1 MDSSALNAVFL
12 RVCACVKRTL
22 SKIDPV
28 EATQSEL
35 AAAAAAAER
44 RAEVAESNTTTTF
57 FLSYAH

>member
-1 MDSSALNAVFL
+1 MDSLALNAIFL
-12 RVCACVKRTL
+12 RMCACVKRTL

-35 AAAAAAAER
+35 AAAAER
-44 RAEVAESNTTTTF
+44 GAEVAESNTTTTF